1 MAYRSRNLVAEAP
14 QRALLKGIG
23 ISDKEMDQPIIGIA
37 NSWSELSP
45 GHIHLREISEYVKKG
60 IRYAG
65 GTPLE
70 FNTISLCDGLSG
82 AFVKNKDVQ
91 RYTLPHRDI
100 IADSVEVCIESN
112 QLDAMVLIGT
122 CDKIVPGMLLA
133 MARLN
138 IPAIFVFGGPM
149 LAGTYKGV
157 SICGGST
164 ELIEATGAFH
174 AGRMSREDLEGFIDN
189 ACPTPGACGSMVT
202 GNSMGIIMEALGLTL
217 PRASTIPARDMRQ
230 LRLAEEAGRA
240 IVELLK
246 KDIRPHDIIN
256 ERSIE
261 NAIRV
266 LAATGGSTNCV
277 LHLAALVQEMELDI
291 DILKKIDELSSTTPH
306 LAPLT
311 PSGTYTVPELN
322 EAGGIPAVMQELKP
336 LLHLDVLTVTGKT
349 LGENI
354 AGAEVLDSR
363 IIRPLDSPFHAQGGV
378 AVLYGNLAPD
388 GAVVKQSAVAESMM
402 VHSGPARIFESEE
415 EAVQGIYAGKV
426 QKGDVVVIRNEGPK
440 GGPGMREMTTAIGA
454 LWGTDLAGSVA
465 LVSDGRFSGAIRG
478 PAIGYVSPEAV
489 EGGPL
494 ALLEEGDL
502 ISIDIPNRTLHVNLS
517 EEELAARKA
526 KWQRPPLKSQKGIL
540 RLYELFATS
549 ANKGAVLR
557 IDR

>member
-1 MAYRSRNLVAEAP
+1 MEYRSRNIVSEAP
-14 QRALLKGIG
+14 QRALLKGVG
-23 ISDKEMDQPIIGIA
+23 LTDKEMEQPIIGIA

-45 GHIHLREISEYVKKG
+45 GHIHLRETSEYVKKG

-70 FNTISLCDGLSG
+70 FNTIALCDGLSG
-82 AFVKNKDVQ
+82 AFVKNKDAQ
-91 RYTLPHRDI
+91 RYTLPSRDI
-100 IADSVEVCIESN
+100 IADSVEVSIESN

-133 MARLN
+133 MTRLN
-138 IPAIFVFGGPM
+138 IPAIFIHGGPM
-149 LAGTYKGV
+149 LAGNYKGV

-164 ELIEATGAFH
+164 ELIEAAGAYH
-174 AGRMSREDLEGFIDN
+174 AGKMSKEDLDGFIEN

-217 PRASTIPARDMRQ
+217 PKGSTIPAQDLRQ

-240 IVELLK
+240 IVDLLK
-246 KDIRPHDIIN
+246 KNIRPHDIIN
-256 ERSIE
+256 EKSID

-277 LHLAALVQEMELDI
+277 LHLAALAQEMELDI
-291 DILKKIDELSSTTPH
+291 DILGKIDALSSSTPH
-306 LAPLT
+306 LAPMT
-311 PSGTYTVPELN
+311 PSGTFTVPELN
-322 EAGGIPAVMQELKP
+322 EAGGLPALMREMQS
-336 LLHLDVLTVTGKT
+336 LLNLDVMTVTGQT
-349 LGENI
+349 LAENI
-354 AGAEVLDSR
+354 ANAEILDSR
-363 IIRPLDSPFHAQGGV
+363 IIRSMDNPFHAQGGV

-388 GAVVKQSAVAESMM
+388 GAVVKQSAVSEGMM

-415 EAVQGIYAGKV
+415 EAVEGIYADRV
-426 QKGDVVVIRNEGPK
+426 QAGDVLVIRNEGPK

-454 LWGTDLAGSVA
+454 LWGKDLASSVA

-478 PAIGYVSPEAV
+478 PAVGYVSPESV

-494 ALLEEGDL
+494 ALLQEGD
-502 ISIDIPNRTLHVNLS
+502 IVSIDIPNRTINVDLTD
-517 EEELAARKA
+517 EELAARRA
-526 KWQRPPLKSQKGIL
+526 KWQRPPFKIRKGIL

-549 ANKGAVLR
+549 ANKGAVLK